1 MLNIINNK
9 SHDKQACGVGVCRG
23 QEQGQEQGGV
33 LRQQRNRQR
42 HTGINPIS
50 HKGDRSHWAA
60 LHILMSIN
68 LYWGNNKGNN
78 KSNNNNKNNNNNKHT
93 ADDWEWNVQSPAWL
107 PFSAHCVYV
116 NKSSH
121 NRNRYR
127 SSSHSPQ
134 IESKKKIAII
144 AQSTAINNVTINKR
158 EKEKRRDNNKKKNP
172 TSRKSGKAR

>member
-1 MLNIINNK
+1 MTNK
-9 SHDKQACGVGVCRG
+9 RVAWACVGGRG
-23 QEQGQEQGGV
+23 RGSGRGV

-42 HTGINPIS
+42 HAGINPIS

-68 LYWGNNKGNN
+68 LYWGNNKDNNKNNN
-78 KSNNNNKNNNNNKHT
+78 KSNKNNNNNKHA

-144 AQSTAINNVTINKR
+144 APSTAINNVTINKR
-158 EKEKRRDNNKKKNP
+158 EKEKRHDNKKKTPNKQKE
-172 TSRKSGKAR
+172 REGKIVINGIF